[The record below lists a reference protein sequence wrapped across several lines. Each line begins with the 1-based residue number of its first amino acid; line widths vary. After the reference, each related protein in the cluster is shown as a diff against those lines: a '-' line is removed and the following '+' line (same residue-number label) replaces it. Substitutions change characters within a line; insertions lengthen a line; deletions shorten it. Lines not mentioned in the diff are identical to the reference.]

1 MNFLFKNAKKKDVDF
16 LYNLRN
22 NTSIK
27 KNSINNQRKITKT
40 EHKEWF
46 KKIYNKSLVLIVY
59 LNKIKI
65 GAVRYDK
72 NDVNY
77 LVSIAL
83 KPNFHNKGYGGQVL
97 KQSERFIKKNTIL
110 IAKIKKTNIKSLKIF
125 LKNSYTILKKNKLI
139 ILYKIFKTNSKNQKY
154 NSIISKIELIRKKN
168 NVNWMDVLKLCF
180 QLDPEKTKLIFK
192 RINVDDKKI
201 NNLSKKILL

>member
-1 MNFLFKNAKKKDVDF
+1 MNFLLKNAKKIDMDF

-22 NTSIK
+22 NISVKKYSIR
-27 KNSINNQRKITKT
+27 NQKKITKS

-46 KKIYNKSLVLIVY
+46 KKIYNKSLILIVY

-72 NDVNY
+72 NDINHQ
-77 LVSIAL
+77 VSIAL
-83 KPNFHNKGYGGQVL
+83 KPNFHNKGYGGKVL
-97 KQSERFIKKNTIL
+97 EQSEKFIKKNTIL
-110 IAKIKKTNIKSLKIF
+110 IAKIKKSNIKSLKIF
-125 LKNSYTILKKNKLI
+125 LKNGYSILKKNKLT
-139 ILYKIFKTNSKNQKY
+139 ILYKIFKTNAKNQKY

-201 NNLSKKILL
+201 NNLSKKIFL